1 MRATLVIPALFALLC
16 ACRVPSY
23 DISASDLPREL
34 QPVPKATQVIAKGH
48 GGGFGVSYLV
58 EAEYPAA
65 GVLAEIATNIS
76 PKWVP
81 RTEDSDNPGI
91 PTSHVRGWTSY
102 GDLTT
107 SPPSWVF
114 AWQSEWQ
121 TANGDLLSYSLIY
134 RSPVTL
140 PARATMD
147 APSNSQLRVGGEL
160 LPRAMAE
167 HLKRSVRE
175 RQ

>member
-1 MRATLVIPALFALLC
+1 MRATAVVPALFALVC

-23 DISASDLPREL
+23 DISTFELPAEL
-34 QPVPKATQVIAKGH
+34 RPVPNATQVVAKGQ
-48 GGGFGVSYLV
+48 GGAFGVSYWV

-65 GVLAEIATNIS
+65 GVLADIAANI
-76 PKWVP
+76 PPQWVP

-91 PTSHVRGWTSY
+91 PTSFVRGWTSY

-107 SPPSWVF
+107 SPPSWVH

-121 TANGDLLSYSLIY
+121 TANGDLLSFSLIY
-134 RSPVTL
+134 RSPMTL
-140 PARATMD
+140 PARAFME
-147 APSNSQLRVGGEL
+147 APSNTQLRVGGEL
-160 LPRAMAE
+160 LPQAIAGR
-167 HLKRSVRE
+167 LKQSAGQ